1 MRMKE
6 TKFIISG
13 KWNNPNK
20 ISFGMYDKLGYIKN
34 TEQEA
39 IETCQLINPDF
50 QIYSIIEEVN

>member
-1 MRMKE
+1 MSQ

-13 KWNNPNK
+13 QWNNPNK
-20 ISFGMYDKLGYIKN
+20 ISFGMYDKLGYIKT

-50 QIYSIIEEVN
+50 HIYSVEKEN